1 MTASG
6 RPRLGQ
12 RVEAAVT
19 GLWLALW
26 QVALAATL
34 LRTAGATVQSF
45 FALTATWLLG
55 GVVGARWAGRGALPG
70 SSPLDAGWAER
81 SRWARRLLPAALLLG
96 VAARLLGAALTLSPA
111 AAGAALLAG
120 AVAGAYAG
128 VFIATRAASWPEVSR
143 LLLTENN
150 GFVLGYAA
158 AGALLLWRAPWLDAA
173 ALMLGVGLWLGA
185 PRLRELAPALL
196 LGAAASLYYLLR
208 PYVGDRGWDGL
219 MTATVLAHPDWVTA
233 REVLFF
239 AHPLV
244 IPLTAPLA
252 WLGVDPLQAA
262 AAREALC
269 GGGVVALGALA
280 ATALARSWRAG
291 LLSAALLTL
300 AVARW
305 RLATCGEEKE
315 AALLA
320 GLGFLFLYLDHRG
333 LWDLRLPDWRARS
346 VGVRRASLA
355 ALLALSVAVHLLN
368 GVLVGVVLGDLLLTR
383 PAAERGAA
391 RREGAWI
398 LGGAAAL
405 AGPFFLWL
413 ALGPG
418 GARTAREVLGY
429 FLEYHLSGEFLSLPW
444 GPSAA
449 VATGLGERALVVYAS
464 ARAWLVGDP
473 VGAAPLPGVVEAG
486 LALVALGGLL
496 WPLAHR
502 GSPAARRLLGW
513 AALNLLHAAVFDS
526 ANPESLAPTMTGLLI
541 LGPASLLADRGLA
554 RRRAT
559 WLRAAVAVA
568 AVAVVARAHLASER
582 GARQAAAELRE
593 LVDLAAPAPAPMADL
608 CRLLDAELPRE
619 ALLLVSDRL
628 HASYFHIYTRRR
640 PLVTAYLDASPEALR
655 QRFALTSLSLR
666 VYRPELDSTAITAAI
681 QAGRPV
687 YLLSAEQRP
696 GLPQRDLP
704 WDGLHLYTLSPVV
717 F

>member
-1 MTASG
+1 MTASA

-55 GVVGARWAGRGALPG
+55 GIVGARWAGRARGPG
-70 SSPLDAGWAER
+70 SLPLNAAGAEC
-81 SRWARRLLPAALLLG
+81 AGGLPRLLPAALLLG
-96 VAARLLGAALTLSPA
+96 VGARLLGAALTFSPA

-128 VFIATRAASWPEVSR
+128 AFIASRAASWPAVAQ

-173 ALMLGVGLWLGA
+173 ALLLGVGLWLGA
-185 PRLRELAPALL
+185 RRLRELAPALL
-196 LGAAASLYYLLR
+196 LGMAASLYYLLG

-252 WLGVDPLQAA
+252 WLGLEPLQAA

-269 GGGVVALGALA
+269 AGGVVTLGVLA
-280 ATALARSWRAG
+280 AKALARTFWAG

-315 AALLA
+315 AALLV
-320 GLGFLFLYLDHRG
+320 GTGFLFLYLDHRG
-333 LWDLRLPDWRARS
+333 LWDLGLPGWRSGA
-346 VGVRRASLA
+346 VAVRRAILA

-368 GVLVGVVLGDLLLTR
+368 GALVVVVLGDLLLTR
-383 PAAERGAA
+383 PAGQRGAA

-398 LGGAAAL
+398 LGGAAGL

-418 GARTAREVLGY
+418 GARTFRDVLGY
-429 FLEYHLSGEFLSLPW
+429 FLEYHLSGEFFSLPW

-449 VATGLGERALVVYAS
+449 GAAGLGERALVVYAS
-464 ARAWLVGDP
+464 ARAWLVG
-473 VGAAPLPGVVEAG
+473 GAPMPGAVEAG
-486 LALVALGGLL
+486 LALAAVGALL
-496 WPLAHR
+496 WPSVHR

-513 AALNLLHAAVFDS
+513 VAINLLHAAVFDS
-526 ANPESLAPTMTGLLI
+526 ANPESLAPVMTGLVI
-541 LGPASLLADRGLA
+541 LGSASLLADRGPGGRWA
-554 RRRAT
+554 S
-559 WLRAAVAVA
+559 WLRAAVAIA
-568 AVAVVARAHLASER
+568 AVVVVAKAHLAEQR
-582 GARQAAAELRE
+582 EARRAAQELRD
-593 LVDLAAPAPAPMADL
+593 LVDLAAPSPAPMADL
-608 CRLLDAELPRE
+608 CRLLDAELPRD

-640 PLVTAYLDASPEALR
+640 PLVTEYLDASPETLR

-666 VYRPELDSTAITAAI
+666 IYSPQLDSAAITAAI
-681 QAGRPV
+681 AAGRPV
-687 YLLSAEQRP
+687 YLLSAEPRP
-696 GLPQRDLP
+696 GLPQRDLQ
-704 WDGLHLYTLSPVV
+704 WDGLHLYTLSPVI